1 MQRHYVETGRTN
13 TKLEVQLEIMPTSM
27 HARPAL
33 LKLKTKQEI
42 RAGYEY
48 ASKNLFLVLVVQLKN
63 NICL

>member
-42 RAGYEY
+42 RAGQY